1 MTPIAVLH
9 KLTTTTTAMNITTNN
24 TLSVYIANTSVVNSA
39 SFFESF
45 QDTAIGSS
53 DLTIR
58 AIVPPDISAEP
69 YRKAMIAILFFR
81 RILHLSSFPSVSISD
96 LTATIAAYFTLPADS
111 AEREAERI
119 VDSIL
124 HAFFHVD
131 NLQGIGFF
139 DSSGKLTLVSDIANR
154 AADIVFLTFCSTV
167 TASDIDHCFSSTNLS
182 LNFSLRLPQSADSI
196 ATVPVFN
203 LHVNNLTPPS
213 VADPALFSSAASRP
227 SLTFSLENA
236 MDEVLTSMNVAQL
249 RQFIINA
256 CGPSNLP
263 PCYHTTHP
271 S

>member
-1 MTPIAVLH
+1 MATTAVLY
-9 KLTTTTTAMNITTNN
+9 KITSTTVAMNTITNN
-24 TLSVYIANTSVVNSA
+24 NLSTYIANTSVVNSV
-39 SFFESF
+39 SFLGKY
-45 QDTAIGSS
+45 QNTAVGYE
-53 DLTIR
+53 LTIR
-58 AIVPPDISAEP
+58 TIVPTSISADP

-96 LTATIAAYFTLPADS
+96 LTATIAAYFTLPTDS

-167 TASDIDHCFSSTNLS
+167 TASDIDHRFSSTNLS
-182 LNFSLRLPQSADSI
+182 LDFSLRLPQSVDSI